1 MPTTVTNDY
10 SLIRLAIIERKQV
23 RCFYRGLLR
32 ECCPHSIG
40 RTNGIPRV
48 LVYQFAG
55 DSTKGLP
62 PGGEWRCMDIPGM
75 ERISVRPGAWFT
87 GMRHTKK
94 QTCVKDVDIDIT
106 MG

>member
-1 MPTTVTNDY
+1 
-10 SLIRLAIIERKQV
+10 
-23 RCFYRGLLR
+23 
-32 ECCPHSIG
+32 
-40 RTNGIPRV
+40 
-48 LVYQFAG
+48 
-55 DSTKGLP
+55 
-62 PGGEWRCMDIPGM
+62 MDIPGM